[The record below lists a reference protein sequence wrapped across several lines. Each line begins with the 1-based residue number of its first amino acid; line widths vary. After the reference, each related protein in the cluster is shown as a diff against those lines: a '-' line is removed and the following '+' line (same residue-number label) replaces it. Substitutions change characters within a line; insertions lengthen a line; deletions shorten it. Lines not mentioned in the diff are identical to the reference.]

1 MFCLAF
7 NFRSIVFIIL
17 VGVAAL
23 LILITSTL
31 QISTAIKFIIAII
44 ILMIDIL
51 AFSTRYYLYL
61 LGPLFRMKGGAIV
74 LDNDDPFTM
83 ASSGTSIITRSE
95 GEVYASTFVKIPIYR
110 SSTEMNDQEKLDFSR
125 LFGRVLTLSKTPI
138 KIATQMYMVNK
149 DEYINKIKIKLNEA
163 EGRYNDALAKRVE
176 NPTALDRAKGEVTMW
191 RNLSDSISETKSQT
205 LVSFGMVTAV
215 GGNEEEA
222 VSLSNQQ
229 AEELASGISSI
240 LGVTAYLIKGEELA
254 LFVEPDARI
263 PLSTIS
269 ERMKTRTEGL

>member
-1 MFCLAF
+1 MAF
-7 NFRSIVFIIL
+7 NFRSIIFIIL

-23 LILITSTL
+23 LILITNTL
-31 QISTAIKFIIAII
+31 PLSAPVRFVAAII
-44 ILMIDIL
+44 VLIIDIL

-74 LDNDDPFTM
+74 LDNNDPFIIS
-83 ASSGTSIITRSE
+83 SSGTSIITRSE
-95 GEVYASTFVKIPIYR
+95 GNVYASTFVKIPIYR
-110 SSTEMNDQEKLDFSR
+110 SSTEMNDEERLDFSR

-149 DEYINKIKIKLNEA
+149 DEYINKIKTKLNEA
-163 EGRYNDALAKRVE
+163 EGRYNDALSKRGE
-176 NPTALDRAKGEVTMW
+176 NPQALDRAKGEVTMW
-191 RNLSDSISETKSQT
+191 RNLSDSVSEARSQT
-205 LVSFGMVTAV
+205 LVPFAMVTAS

-222 VSLSNQQ
+222 VNLSNQQ
-229 AEELASGISSI
+229 ADELASGISSI
-240 LGVTAYLIKGEELA
+240 LGVTAYIIKGEELS

-269 ERMKTRTEGL
+269 ERMKNRTEGM